1 MPDRLR
7 WGILGAASIAI
18 RRLIPAIARSQT
30 GALAAIASRDE
41 KKAAQ
46 FSRQFGIP
54 RAYGSYEALLDDP
67 GVDAVYIPL
76 PNSLHRPWTERAAA
90 ARKHVLCEKPLGVNA
105 AEAAA
110 MVASCE
116 KAGVVLQE
124 AFMYRFHPQIER
136 MQQLLREG
144 AAGPLWLVRAAFSF
158 GVMGPNVRLEAEL
171 GGGGLLDV
179 GCYCVNISRL
189 VLGEPNTAF
198 ASAVYERGVDVRLA
212 GALCFAEERMAL
224 VDCGLRTPYR
234 QECEIVG
241 ADGSITLPRP
251 FQPEEDPAV
260 LLVRRRRGEQEE
272 RIEVPGTNQ
281 YVRMIDHFAAIVRGA
296 PPRYPAQ
303 DAVATMRILDALA
316 RSARVREPV
325 DVTSR

>member
-1 MPDRLR
+1 
-7 WGILGAASIAI
+7 
-18 RRLIPAIARSQT
+18 
-30 GALAAIASRDE
+30 
-41 KKAAQ
+41 
-46 FSRQFGIP
+46 
-54 RAYGSYEALLDDP
+54 
-67 GVDAVYIPL
+67 
-76 PNSLHRPWTERAAA
+76 
-90 ARKHVLCEKPLGVNA
+90 
-105 AEAAA
+105 
-110 MVASCE
+110 
-116 KAGVVLQE
+116 
-124 AFMYRFHPQIER
+124 MYRFHPQIER

-144 AAGPLWLVRAAFSF
+144 TVGPLWLVRAAFSF
-158 GVMGPNVRLEAEL
+158 GVSGPNVRLEAEL

-212 GALCFAEERMAL
+212 GALRVGEERMAL
-224 VDCGLRTPYR
+224 LDCGLRTPYR

-260 LLVRRRRGEQEE
+260 LVIRRGRGEQEE

-296 PPRYPAQ
+296 PPRYPAR
-303 DAVATMRILDALA
+303 DTVANMRALDALA
-316 RSARVREPV
+316 RSARARAPMEVA
-325 DVTSR
+325 T

>member
-18 RRLIPAIARSQT
+18 RRLIPAIARSHT
-30 GALAAIASRDE
+30 GILTAIASRDE
-41 KKAAQ
+41 QKAAQ
-46 FSRQFGIP
+46 VGRQFGIP
-54 RAYGSYEALLDDP
+54 RAYGSYEALLDDAE
-67 GVDAVYIPL
+67 VDAVYIPL

-116 KAGVVLQE
+116 EAGVVLQE

-136 MQQLLREG
+136 MEQLLREG
-144 AAGPLWLVRAAFSF
+144 AVGPLWLVRAAFSF
-158 GVMGPNVRLEAEL
+158 GVTGPNVRLEAEL

-179 GCYCVNISRL
+179 GCYGVNISRL
-189 VLGEPNTAF
+189 ALGEPNTAF
-198 ASAVYERGVDVRLA
+198 ASAVYDRGVDVRLA
-212 GALCFAEERMAL
+212 GALRFVDARMAL

-241 ADGSITLPRP
+241 VDGSITIPRP

-260 LLVRRRRGEQEE
+260 LLIRRGRGEEEE
-272 RIEVPGTNQ
+272 RLVVPGTNQ
-281 YVRMIDHFAAIVRGA
+281 YVRMVDHFAAIVQGA
-296 PPRYPAQ
+296 APRYPAR
-303 DAVATMRILDALA
+303 DAVDNMRALDALA
-316 RSARVREPV
+316 RSARTGAPA
-325 DVTSR
+325 DVAK